1 MARQYQQPQQY
12 QQHGHHQRTGES
24 QGRQFGHQAGGQ
36 QMGGQQMGGQQ
47 MGGQQGGGQ
56 QMGQRSMQE
65 SMGGQSTGQQ
75 SGQQQILAYDEMLP
89 NDMRTALHD
98 FSRLKKSCEW
108 AAEQIHGQIP
118 GETEIPR
125 ALEDLAEIAE
135 LNEKLIVRDSRHG
148 PYLAQTFVE
157 VAQDDIQQLQQAAQ
171 QQPMLTPVVS
181 DLQRAVNSTTQ
192 MLDSIGWQ
200 GGQQSMGQ
208 QMGGQQSTSQQSQMG
223 QQSGRGQL

>member
-1 MARQYQQPQQY
+1 MGFTMARQYQQPHS
-12 QQHGHHQRTGES
+12 QHQPTGES
-24 QGRQFGHQAGGQ
+24 QGQQGGQ
-36 QMGGQQMGGQQ
+36 QPTGQQI
-47 MGGQQGGGQ
+47 GGQQGGGQ
-56 QMGQRSMQE
+56 QQMVQQPMQE
-65 SMGGQSTGQQ
+65 SMGGQSMGQQ
-75 SGQQQILAYDEMLP
+75 SGQQQILAYDEMLT

-108 AAEQIHGQIP
+108 AAEQVHGQIP

-171 QQPMLTPVVS
+171 QQPMLTPVIS

-192 MLDSIGWQ
+192 MLDAIGWQ
-200 GGQQSMGQ
+200 GGQQAMGQ
-208 QMGGQQSTSQQSQMG
+208 QSGQQSQMG
-223 QQSGRGQL
+223 QQPGQGQY